1 MELLLVTVAHTK
13 PGRDA
18 DILARIRLIADT
30 IRIVPGM
37 ITSQF
42 YRSRGDTSYYV
53 MLTTWESEEAWQRA
67 KEHYSPKY
75 LLLSSAT
82 ELLATTP
89 EQWLMHYLWGYS
101 RPAATATIAATHLVQ
116 MAPTQA
122 HIAQKA
128 WIA

>member
-30 IRIVPGM
+30 MRNVPG
-37 ITSQF
+37 ILTSQF

-53 MLTTWESEEAWQRA
+53 MLTTWDSEESWQRA
-67 KEHYSPKY
+67 KERYSPKY

-89 EQWLMHYLWGYS
+89 EQWLMH
-101 RPAATATIAATHLVQ
+101 
-116 MAPTQA
+116 
-122 HIAQKA
+122 
-128 WIA
+128 